1 MPLSIKNSET
11 EKLAREL
18 AQATGESIT
27 DAITTA
33 LRDRLLRLRGRRHA
47 EKLVEGVEDILRRVD
62 SLPNLDDRPADEI
75 LGYDESGL
83 PR

>member
-18 AQATGESIT
+18 AEAMGKSIT
-27 DAITTA
+27 DAITSA
-33 LRDRLLRLRGRRHA
+33 LRESLLRLQGRRHA
-47 EKLVEGVEDILRRVD
+47 KNLVEGVEDILRRVD
-62 SLPNLDDRPADEI
+62 SLPSLDDRPADEI